1 MMPTALLLF
10 AAALAPRPAQAATV
24 QATICIESQ
33 IDFVDADSS
42 VGDDHVDDHSD
53 LPTRGVHVQLLSGG
67 TVVKDVH
74 VAESGLLAGCKSV
87 LVDDATSYTVQV
99 QDDLEIN
106 DHTVDLEL
114 FIPSSGAFGDFS
126 AAWTGQTFPS
136 AGTYYYELPDN
147 LEWQVAAIVGH
158 ALERDDLGL
167 EALHGGAD
175 FHVRVDPG
183 DDFKQYHRW
192 DRTNEIVYI
201 GGSLGNKKYPT
212 VHELGH
218 AVGHYLNHDSS
229 GDPQS
234 AARDYS
240 YVAPDCDDP
249 GTRSHH
255 MNSAEYQSA
264 AAWEGWAHFYSI
276 LAFNNTGDAD
286 CQFYYY
292 QSIDWDYDGTN
303 ESSTVSSCAVA
314 PQTAGLSSWPLVTL
328 SSGDYLDDLCTVADN
343 RAVEYDW
350 LRFWWDLVSTEAVS
364 TATVGQIWDD
374 AEPHSWV
381 AQDPSPP
388 TGFLKKPAYRLRQ
401 AADANGVLTEW
412 DNQDDANG
420 VHR

>member
-24 QATICIESQ
+24 LATICIESQ

-67 TVVKDVH
+67 TVDKDVH
-74 VAESGLLAGCKSV
+74 VAESGPLAGCKSV
-87 LVDDATSYTVQV
+87 LIDDATSYTVQV
-99 QDDLEIN
+99 LDDLEIN

-114 FIPSSGAFGDFS
+114 FIPSTGVFSDFS
-126 AAWTGQTFPS
+126 AAWTGQSFPS
-136 AGTYYYELPDN
+136 AGTYYYELPDSM
-147 LEWQVAAIVGH
+147 EWQVAAIVGH

-167 EALHGGAD
+167 ESLHGGED
-175 FHVRVDPG
+175 FHVRVDPEN
-183 DDFKQYHRW
+183 DFGKFTSW
-192 DRTNEIVYI
+192 DRTNEIVYV
-201 GGSLGNKKYPT
+201 GNLGDKKYPV

-234 AARDYS
+234 PARDYT
-240 YVAPDCDDP
+240 YAATTCVGDPD
-249 GTRSHH
+249 RSHH

-292 QSIDWDYDGTN
+292 QPIDWDYDGTD
-303 ESSTVSSCAVA
+303 ESRVASCDGIP
-314 PQTAGLSSWPLVTL
+314 PQSDTGITL
-328 SSGDYLDDLCTVADN
+328 SVGDYLDDLCTVANN

-388 TGFLKKPAYRLRQ
+388 AGFLKKPAYRLRQ

>member
-24 QATICIESQ
+24 LATVCIESQ

-53 LPTRGVHVQLLSGG
+53 LPTRGVHLQLLSGG

-74 VAESGLLAGCKSV
+74 VAESGPLAGCKSV
-87 LVDDATSYTVQV
+87 LVDNATSYTVKV
-99 QDDLEIN
+99 LGDLEIN
-106 DHTVDLEL
+106 AHTVALEKYVPHL
-114 FIPSSGAFGDFS
+114 NPFASFS
-126 AAWTGQTFPS
+126 TAWTSQTFPS
-136 AGTYYYELPDN
+136 AGTYFYELPDDR
-147 LEWQVAAIVGH
+147 EWQVAAIVGH

-167 EALHGGAD
+167 ESLHGGAD
-175 FHVRVDPG
+175 FHVRVDPNNDHG
-183 DDFKQYHRW
+183 KGTSW
-192 DRTNEIVYI
+192 DRTNEIVYV
-201 GGSLGNKKYPT
+201 GGLGDKKYPI

-234 AARDYS
+234 PARDYN
-240 YVAPDCDDP
+240 YAAPFCDDP
-249 GTRSHH
+249 SPRSHH
-255 MNSAEYQSA
+255 MNSSEYQSA

-276 LAFNNTGDAD
+276 LAFNNTGDSD

-292 QSIDWDYDGTN
+292 QPIDWDYDSNDEMTR
-303 ESSTVSSCAVA
+303 VSSCAVA
-314 PQTAGLSSWPLVTL
+314 PQTGLGLSA
-328 SSGDYLDDLCTVADN
+328 GDYLDDLCTVADN

-388 TGFLKKPAYRLRQ
+388 VGFLKKPAYRLRQ
-401 AADANGVLTEW
+401 AADTNGVLTEW
-412 DNQDDANG
+412 DNQDEANG